1 MPFSLLYRGA
11 FAISAVAVSF
21 FACLLTLL
29 KSVLRSDCT
38 APPGGSKL
46 RLVGTACTVAAALS
60 LVASAVFLIKSR
72 AWSWT
77 RAAAICSK
85 WQPVYFLFVS
95 VQRLIATAI
104 VTYAVSTG
112 IGRVGPCSEYAN
124 AVHVISLMW
133 ICAILMTALS
143 TMSCDIEAELT
154 PALRRCAYGLL
165 ALVLLMDVIG
175 SVVWGNSLA
184 SDISFFVTENFNIL
198 LDNQITSC
206 IASQVVIALHF
217 LYVSCRS
224 RRGRG
229 WAYASLRFEL
239 DELGRSMS
247 MPMLPAA
254 TNCREESRLTSSAAA
269 PMLPNDVG
277 GPAEL
282 QHSGAVRSNMFFKI
296 RRSWLKLQQRQ
307 VLRCRVFVIPC
318 VVMRDA
324 GEGGGSGFTLARP
337 AVDLRWLRPLQR
349 LADKHPRFYV
359 GVEFFFLAAPSIA
372 CYIILKGQGQ
382 ARGIS
387 NLVFNSILCIMKLGF
402 VSSKRYGF
410 DRVALKHIALSF
422 RFAIFVTLLTTKV
435 ALEIRQAFESDLHP
449 TEVVAN
455 VAGRLLFCMCIP
467 LECSPNLPPSVQIF
481 ISVKRSQH
489 CASLCL
495 FSDVPCRLH
504 GAYTTD
510 ITSFSNFNVCPLAV
524 TQISIA

>member
-1 MPFSLLYRGA
+1 MPVSLLYRSA

-38 APPGGSKL
+38 GGNNL
-46 RLVGTACTVAAALS
+46 RLVGIACMVAATLS
-60 LVASAVFLIKSR
+60 LVAGAVFLIKSR

-85 WQPVYFLFVS
+85 WQPAYFLFVS

-104 VTYAVSTG
+104 VTHAVNRG

-124 AVHVISLMW
+124 AVHVVSLMW

-143 TMSCDIEAELT
+143 TMSCDMEAELT

-184 SDISFFVTENFNIL
+184 SDISFFVTANFSIL

-206 IASQVVIALHF
+206 VASQAVIALHF

-224 RRGRG
+224 QRGRG

-247 MPMLPAA
+247 MQATA
-254 TNCREESRLTSSAAA
+254 TNYRNESRLTSSAAA
-269 PMLPNDVG
+269 PMLPDDVG

-282 QHSGAVRSNMFFKI
+282 QHSGAVRSNVFYQI
-296 RRSWLKLQQRQ
+296 RRKWLKLQQRQ
-307 VLRCRVFVIPC
+307 VSRCRVFVIPC

-324 GEGGGSGFTLARP
+324 GECGGSGFTLARP

-359 GVEFFFLAAPSIA
+359 GFEFFFLAAPSIA
-372 CYIILKGQGQ
+372 CYIILKGRGQ

-481 ISVKRSQH
+481 ISVKRSQY
-489 CASLCL
+489 CASECL
-495 FSDVPCRLH
+495 FSDDPCRLP
-504 GAYTTD
+504 GAYITD
-510 ITSFSNFNVCPLAV
+510 ITFFSNFNVCPLAV